1 MEMVEIERKNV
12 MLKVYMDT
20 SMDKYFS
27 ILSRTSEAFLII
39 DLEGKLTFV
48 SDACET
54 LIGQPKE
61 AVLGITLSDLFI
73 QTVLNDAKDFF
84 KGKDPEKLENFD
96 SQIVTISGS
105 IIDVNVTSI
114 PIYFEQQFLGS
125 YLVLKD
131 ITAIKR
137 KRRLKEDRE
146 QRYKALIRKLT
157 QISEKQAVAGQIA
170 AGVAHEIRNPLTAIK
185 GFLQLL
191 QSEGQ
196 GNDHYFE
203 VMDSEINRIEFILK
217 ELMILA
223 KPSDKKY
230 GRVNIHLLL
239 DKVLTLMESQALLNN
254 IEVEKHFHPDPAMIM
269 CDENQLKQVFI
280 NYIKNAIE
288 SMPRGGKLRIE
299 ETYRNEGYCI
309 IKFIDQGCGIPSEI
323 IGRIGEPFFTTK
335 ENGTGL
341 GMLVSEQIIREHNGS
356 IIIDSDS
363 TGTCVGVKLP
373 AAM

>member
-1 MEMVEIERKNV
+1 MEIVETERRNM
-12 MLKVYMDT
+12 MLKVFIDT
-20 SMDKYFS
+20 NMDKYFS
-27 ILSRTSEAFLII
+27 VLSKTSDAFLII
-39 DLEGKLTFV
+39 DLEGRITFI
-48 SDACET
+48 SPACET
-54 LIGQPKE
+54 IAGQCKE
-61 AVLGITLSDLFI
+61 SILGMTISELFI
-73 QTVLNDAKDFF
+73 PKALNGSHTFF
-84 KGKDPEKLENFD
+84 YGKDHEKLENFD
-96 SQIVTISGS
+96 SQIILMGGNIV
-105 IIDVNVTSI
+105 DVNVTSI

-137 KRRLKEDRE
+137 KRRLKEERD
-146 QRYKALIRKLT
+146 QRYKMLIRKLT
-157 QISEKQAVAGQIA
+157 QISEKQAVAGQLA

-196 GNDHYFE
+196 GNDVYFE

-223 KPSDKKY
+223 KPCDHKY
-230 GRVNIHLLL
+230 SRVNIHLLL
-239 DKVLTLMESQALLNN
+239 DQVLTLMESQALLNN
-254 IEVEKHFHPDPAMIM
+254 IEVEKHYHSVASMII

-288 SMPRGGKLRIE
+288 SMPKGGKLRIE
-299 ETYRNEGYCI
+299 ETTWNEGFI
-309 IKFIDQGCGIPSEI
+309 QINFIDEGCGIPSDI
-323 IGRIGEPFFTTK
+323 ISRIGEPFFTTK

-356 IIIDSDS
+356 ILINSDS
-363 TGTCVGVKLP
+363 NGTCVGVKLP